1 MAKTLALQPAS
12 VTWLQLEGTLVASSA
27 AVAAE
32 LAVAAADV
40 AATKVSAESSL
51 L

>member
-32 LAVAAADV
+32 LAVADV
-40 AATKVSAESSL
+40 AVTKVSAESSL